1 VISLVRQSRG
11 GRENDPNF
19 HTRMSGSGNF
29 VELIGQRFELACKRL
44 GLNREDTHMAPRGGL
59 DCTLFRPPRN
69 SGQLGL
75 F

>member
-1 VISLVRQSRG
+1 VRQSRG

-29 VELIGQRFELACKRL
+29 VELIGKRFELACRRL
-44 GLNREDTHMAPRGGL
+44 GLNSEDNHMASRGGL
-59 DCTLFRPPRN
+59 DCSRFQPPRN